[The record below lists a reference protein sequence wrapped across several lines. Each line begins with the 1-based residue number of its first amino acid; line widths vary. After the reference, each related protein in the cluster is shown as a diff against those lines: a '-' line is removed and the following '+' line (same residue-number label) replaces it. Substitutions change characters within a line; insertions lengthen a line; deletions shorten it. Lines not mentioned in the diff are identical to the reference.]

1 MCSPRNKIPQIKKNL
16 SMISEKFGKP
26 ILHDDCKGF
35 SFPAPG
41 EISDHD
47 ALKSCKVGY
56 RSSSIHKAN
65 RDIDE
70 IKLISL
76 RNKTYQEA
84 KTELTKINGIGDKI
98 SDCISLF
105 SLDKLDAFP
114 VDTWIRKAMSEQY
127 FKNRKTSNNDI
138 KAFANNYFGKF
149 AGYAN
154 QYLFFHRRMLK

>member
-1 MCSPRNKIPQIKKNL
+1 M
-16 SMISEKFGKP
+16 
-26 ILHDDCKGF
+26 HDDCKGF